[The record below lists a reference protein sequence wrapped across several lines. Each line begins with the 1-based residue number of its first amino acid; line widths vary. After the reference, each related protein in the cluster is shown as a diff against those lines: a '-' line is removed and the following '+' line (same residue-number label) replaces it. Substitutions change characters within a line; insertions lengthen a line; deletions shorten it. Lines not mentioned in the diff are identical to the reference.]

1 MTDRTIPTGDARV
14 LPPDR
19 IADVIA
25 IQDLA
30 TSYAYA
36 VDDRDWDR
44 WEALFLPDARID
56 YTSAGGI
63 VGTPAELAAWMPGAM
78 SVFTFCMHSTS
89 THEIR
94 FTGIDTATGRVHVFN
109 RNGAIWQGTPEIVDV
124 GAVYED
130 TYRLVGT
137 AWRFASRIEHTQYI
151 TGGNFADMI
160 RLATQAGRGD
170 PDRDEN
176 SPRVSAPTASGSDR

>member
-1 MTDRTIPTGDARV
+1 MTDRIDPNGDARV

-19 IADVIA
+19 AADVIA

-36 VDDRDWDR
+36 VDDRDWGR
-44 WEALFLPDARID
+44 WEALFLPDAHID

-63 VGTPAELAAWMPGAM
+63 AGTPAELASWMPGAM
-78 SVFTFCMHSTS
+78 SAFTFCMHTTS

-94 FTGIDTATGRVHVFN
+94 FTGTDTATGRVHVFN
-109 RNGAIWQGTPEIVDV
+109 RNGAIWNGAPEIVDV

-130 TYRLVGT
+130 TYVRLAD
-137 AWRFASRIEHTQYI
+137 AWRFAGRIEHTRYI
-151 TGGNFADMI
+151 TGGKFADMI
-160 RLATQAGRGD
+160 RLAA
-170 PDRDEN
+170 E
-176 SPRVSAPTASGSDR
+176 ASGDDLDHG